1 MVKCIGRHLEDSI
14 IFDTMNLISFDVQ
27 KIGLRNVIYVIYL
40 FRYDPATDT
49 WTQVACLNVGCDSA
63 GVSLLG
69 DRLFC
74 VGGYD
79 GQTYLDLVHAY
90 DPQTN
95 EWTQVRFA
103 LCVLNLIFIDSCIT

>member
-1 MVKCIGRHLEDSI
+1 MVCL
-14 IFDTMNLISFDVQ
+14 
-27 KIGLRNVIYVIYL
+27 Y
-40 FRYDPATDT
+40 RYDPATDT

-90 DPQTN
+90 DPQMN
-95 EWTQVRFA
+95 EWTQVSSSLF
-103 LCVLNLIFIDSCIT
+103 

>member
-1 MVKCIGRHLEDSI
+1 MHSSNRIESKMGKGFYHWMHHYSFRKYTVTTEMEILSL
-14 IFDTMNLISFDVQ
+14 FDIAFVS
-27 KIGLRNVIYVIYL
+27 
-40 FRYDPATDT
+40 RYDPATDT
-49 WTQVACLNVGCDSA
+49 WTQVACLSLGCDSA

-79 GQTYLDLVHAY
+79 GQTYLNLVHAY

-95 EWTQVRFA
+95 EWTQVRDKS
-103 LCVLNLIFIDSCIT
+103 V